1 MTNLYK
7 TSDIKISSDSMG
19 AISAEHKYQ
28 GRLIDSSMFWASSQA
43 ESRKIGRRA
52 AVEELKNIKAQRED
66 SEQI

>member
-1 MTNLYK
+1 MNLYK

-19 AISAEHKYQ
+19 AISADHKYQ

-52 AVEELKNIKAQRED
+52 AVQELKCRKIEKELVA
-66 SEQI
+66 

>member
-1 MTNLYK
+1 MNLYK

-19 AISAEHKYQ
+19 AISADHKYQ

-52 AVEELKNIKAQRED
+52 AVQELKCRKIEKELAA
-66 SEQI
+66 

>member
-19 AISAEHKYQ
+19 AISADHKYQ

-52 AVEELKNIKAQRED
+52 AVIVLNGMKAEK
-66 SEQI
+66 EHA

>member
-28 GRLIDSSMFWASSQA
+28 GRLIDSHMFWASSQA

-52 AVEELKNIKAQRED
+52 AVIELKNIKLEREEMAQ
-66 SEQI
+66 I